1 MISSPI
7 GVLPLWR
14 ETGRDCFFASP
25 AHLAVRTS
33 RTVARRLRQ
42 PCSRLPEKLRV
53 SFTNTF
59 RIINLPRTEKLI

>member
-1 MISSPI
+1 M
-7 GVLPLWR
+7 LPRHTLR
-14 ETGRDCFFASP
+14 YGA
-25 AHLAVRTS
+25 S